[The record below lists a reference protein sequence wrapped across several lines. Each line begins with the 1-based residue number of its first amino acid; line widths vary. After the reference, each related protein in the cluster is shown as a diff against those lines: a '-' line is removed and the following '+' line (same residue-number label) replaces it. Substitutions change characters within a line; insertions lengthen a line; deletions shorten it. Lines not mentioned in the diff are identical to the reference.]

1 MLKDD
6 LKYLYEIQKLDIEID
21 ELSTNLES
29 IPERIRQ
36 LTLDLEKHKNS
47 IEKEKE
53 AIEQLKE
60 SKSDVE
66 KKLSNIKMAL
76 EKNKK
81 KEKVIKTGR
90 EGESLLKE
98 KENLMRD
105 EEFYA
110 NKLKEI
116 NDKIEKSTMNLSN
129 LEDSLEDV
137 INSTKEDIKLYNEKE
152 QELKNE
158 IEELEDKKKRI
169 AIHIEDPA
177 IIKKYERIREN
188 RDGVGVVVI
197 DKPICGGCFVKLPQ
211 EIYNELK
218 RGEEIYYCEICGRIL
233 LWKGFIDE

>member
-169 AIHIEDPA
+169 AVHIEDPA

>member
-6 LKYLYEIQKLDIEID
+6 LKHLYEIQKLDIEID

-36 LTLDLEKHKNS
+36 LTLDSEKHKSS
-47 IEKEKE
+47 IEREKE

-60 SKSDVE
+60 SKSDEE
-66 KKLSNIKMAL
+66 KKLSNIKLAL

-81 KEKVIKTGR
+81 KEKVIKSGR

-98 KENLMRD
+98 KENLIRD
-105 EEFYA
+105 EGFYT

-116 NDKIEKSTMNLSN
+116 NDRLEKSVTNLSN
-129 LEDSLEDV
+129 LEDSLGDV
-137 INSTKEDIKLYNEKE
+137 INSTEEDIKLYNEKE
-152 QELKNE
+152 KELKNE
-158 IEELEDKKKRI
+158 IERLEDKKKRI
-169 AIHIEDPA
+169 AVHIKDPLM
-177 IIKKYERIREN
+177 IKKYERIREN

-218 RGEEIYYCEICGRIL
+218 NGEEMHYCEVCGRIL

>member
-53 AIEQLKE
+53 AIEHLKE

-66 KKLSNIKMAL
+66 KKLSNIKIAL

-105 EEFYA
+105 EEFYT

-169 AIHIEDPA
+169 AVHIEDPA
-177 IIKKYERIREN
+177 IVKKYERIREN